1 MAKANNKFNSIKLD
15 KPMKIMWRQYR
26 EIIKNRFI
34 TQLIV
39 SNTDSKF
46 NVLRMHSIKHMDDIT
61 DAEKRRLIASLKRNS
76 TTKFDLFFPMEPYH
90 AIRFMSRIRKMLF
103 KIAARIGGQVDIK
116 PFIRPSEDDKLGI
129 LIRYKDV

>member
-26 EIIKNRFI
+26 EMIKNRFI

-61 DAEKRRLIASLKRNS
+61 DAEKRRLISSLKRNS

>member
-1 MAKANNKFNSIKLD
+1 MAKAHNKFNSIKLD

-26 EIIKNRFI
+26 EMIKNRFI
-34 TQLIV
+34 TQLIA

-61 DAEKRRLIASLKRNS
+61 DAEKRRLISSLKRNS
-76 TTKFDLFFPMEPYH
+76 TVKFDLFFPMEPYH

-103 KIAARIGGQVDIK
+103 KITACIGGQVDIK

-129 LIRYKDV
+129 LIRYEDV